1 MKLTAV
7 NFNTTCR
14 VVRASRSSVQK
25 VGKVQTQ
32 LQKRKINLRNTR
44 EGLNSMN
51 ESLRYTAR
59 SLIHLDPHSLYLILE
74 RIERDN
80 SDQTRWR
87 TLKLR
92 IKCSKIPSSIL
103 RLKVFKIVR
112 YPRYSSISIDFLYL
126 LHPIYKFI
134 TRINI

>member
-51 ESLRYTAR
+51 ESLRYTTR

-74 RIERDN
+74 RTER
-80 SDQTRWR
+80 
-87 TLKLR
+87 
-92 IKCSKIPSSIL
+92 
-103 RLKVFKIVR
+103 
-112 YPRYSSISIDFLYL
+112 
-126 LHPIYKFI
+126 
-134 TRINI
+134 

>member
-59 SLIHLDPHSLYLILE
+59 SFIHLDPHSLYLILE
-74 RIERDN
+74 RIER
-80 SDQTRWR
+80 
-87 TLKLR
+87 
-92 IKCSKIPSSIL
+92 
-103 RLKVFKIVR
+103 
-112 YPRYSSISIDFLYL
+112 
-126 LHPIYKFI
+126 
-134 TRINI
+134 